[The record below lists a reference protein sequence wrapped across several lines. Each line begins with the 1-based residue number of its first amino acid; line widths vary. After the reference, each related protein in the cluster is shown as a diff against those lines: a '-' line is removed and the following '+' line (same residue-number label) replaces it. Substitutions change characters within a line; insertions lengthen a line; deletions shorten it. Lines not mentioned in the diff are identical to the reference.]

1 MQSVGPIDPLTLASI
16 FGTAAVNTWG
26 VIRFLIGR
34 MDQQDAAISKR
45 VEELR
50 DGMVSRTEYER
61 DMARLHAELTAVR
74 EAVTLHGNNHTARID
89 ALILAMGG
97 TNQRKSG

>member
-1 MQSVGPIDPLTLASI
+1 MQSVGIIDPLTLASI

-34 MDQQDAAISKR
+34 MDQQDAVLAKR
-45 VEELR
+45 VDELR

-61 DMARLHAELTAVR
+61 DMSRLHAEVTAVR
-74 EAVTLHGNNHTARID
+74 EAVSLHGNNHTARID
-89 ALILAMGG
+89 ALILAMSGN
-97 TNQRKSG
+97 NQKKG